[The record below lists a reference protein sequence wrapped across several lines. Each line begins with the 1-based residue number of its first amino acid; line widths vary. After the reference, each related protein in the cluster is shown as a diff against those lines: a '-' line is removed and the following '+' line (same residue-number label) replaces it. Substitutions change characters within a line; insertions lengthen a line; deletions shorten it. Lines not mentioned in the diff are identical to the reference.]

1 MIRRF
6 SNPELLMSGL
16 ADYVVETANNAIA
29 TRGRFDFAVSGGSS
43 PKRLYDLLTSESYR
57 NKVDWKKA
65 YFFLG
70 DERNVGLEHPDS
82 NYRMV
87 KLSLFDPLDIPSD
100 HVFPVDTLLTPAE
113 AAVKYEELIRKHFG
127 GGECRFD
134 LVLLGLGSNSH
145 TASLFPHTEVLHEKK
160 ALVSGL
166 FIPEVNMFRITFT
179 APLINQARHIA
190 FLVYGASKAEAVAEI
205 IQGDRNIESHPAQLI
220 DPVGGA
226 LEWFIDE
233 AAAGKLKA
241 VAK

>member
-1 MIRRF
+1 MAG
-6 SNPELLMSGL
+6 M
-16 ADYVVETANNAIA
+16 ADFVVETARNAIA

-43 PKRLYDLLTSESYR
+43 PKRLYELLTSDLYK

-65 YFFLG
+65 FFFLG

-82 NYRMV
+82 NYLMV
-87 KLSLFDPLDIPSD
+87 KLSLFDPLGISPVQ
-100 HVFPVDTLLTPAE
+100 VFPVDTLLAPAE
-113 AAVKYEELIRKHFG
+113 AAVKYEAIIRKHFD
-127 GGECRFD
+127 GGECKFD

-205 IQGDRNIESHPAQLI
+205 IQGERDIESHPAQLI
-220 DPVGGA
+220 QPVGGE
-226 LEWFIDE
+226 LVWFVDE
-233 AAAGKLKA
+233 AAGSKLNN
-241 VAK
+241 

>member
-1 MIRRF
+1 VIRKF
-6 SNPELLMSGL
+6 PTPDLLMAGL
-16 ADYVVETANNAIA
+16 ADYIVGIARNAIA

-43 PKRLYDLLTSESYR
+43 PKRLYDLLTSDAYR
-57 NKVDWKKA
+57 NKIEWSKT

-82 NYRMV
+82 NFRMV
-87 KLSLFDPLDIPSD
+87 KQSLFDPLGIQAD
-100 HVFPVDTLLTPAE
+100 HVFPVDTMLAPAE

-127 GGECRFD
+127 GGSCQFD

-179 APLINQARHIA
+179 APLINEARHIA

-205 IQGDRNIESHPAQLI
+205 IQGERNIESHPAQLI
-220 DPVGGA
+220 EPAGGM
-226 LEWFIDE
+226 LVWFVDE
-233 AAAGKLKA
+233 AAGSKLNEE
-241 VAK
+241 

>member
-1 MIRRF
+1 MA
-6 SNPELLMSGL
+6 GL
-16 ADYVVETANNAIA
+16 ADYIVDVARNAIA

-43 PKRLYDLLTSESYR
+43 PKRLYDLLTTDEYR
-57 NKVDWKKA
+57 NKIEWSKA

-87 KLSLFDPLDIPSD
+87 KQSLFDPLGIKAD

-113 AAVKYEELIRKHFG
+113 AAVKYEDLIRKHFG
-127 GGECRFD
+127 GGACQFD

-179 APLINQARHIA
+179 APLINQARHIV

-205 IQGDRNIESHPAQLI
+205 IQGERNIESHPAQLI
-220 DPVGGA
+220 EPVGGT
-226 LEWFIDE
+226 LEWFVDE
-233 AAAGKLKA
+233 PAASKIN
-241 VAK
+241 

>member
-1 MIRRF
+1 MAA
-6 SNPELLMSGL
+6 L
-16 ADYVVETANNAIA
+16 ADFIVDTARNAIA

-43 PKRLYDLLTSESYR
+43 PKRLYDLLTSDAYR
-57 NKVDWKKA
+57 NKVEWSKA

-87 KLSLFDPLDIPSD
+87 KQSLFDPLGIQGD
-100 HVFPVDTLLTPAE
+100 HVFPVDTLLTPAD
-113 AAVKYEELIRKHFG
+113 AARKYEEIIRKHFG
-127 GGECRFD
+127 EKECRFD

-145 TASLFPHTEVLHEKK
+145 TASLFPHTEVLHEQT

-179 APLINQARHIA
+179 APLINQAREIV

-205 IQGDRNIESHPAQLI
+205 VQGERNIESHPAQLI
-220 DPVGGA
+220 QPAGGR
-226 LEWFIDE
+226 LSWFVDD
-233 AAAGKLKA
+233 AAGSKLTINN
-241 VAK
+241 